1 MKRKILVFILIVIII
16 GLGVLLGMKFAAA
29 NQTNET
35 GTGSEEENEDPLTVI
50 IDGKKQKVPETK
62 YAGNKRTLAVVI
74 DNVGSAIPQA
84 SLNEAMIVYEA
95 TVEGGL
101 TRFLAIYK
109 DPKVETIGPTR
120 SARPYFIDYAL
131 ENDSIFVHFGGSPKA
146 LSEVQSLKINNINGI
161 DDPGKVFWR
170 TNKKTAPHNAMAN
183 VDEIWKYAV
192 SRGYKITTTERNV
205 LNYATEEVKLDGG
218 SVATTVNVP
227 YSTSKVKFVYDGTT
241 KLYQRYVGNTLQKDF
256 ITGGALTTKNI
267 IITFAKNYTTSEE
280 NGYGRQAI
288 ENIGSLDGYYISNG
302 QAIKIKCKKTSR
314 AGKTVYQDLNGNEIK
329 VNDGNTWIQIVPIDL
344 QVSFT

>member
-1 MKRKILVFILIVIII
+1 MKGKILIFILIVVIVA
-16 GLGVLLGMKFAAA
+16 LGALLGTKLFMNNEPK
-29 NQTNET
+29 ET
-35 GTGSEEENEDPLTVI
+35 GSGADSEDDILTVV
-50 IDGKKQKVPETK
+50 IDGKKQKVPQTK
-62 YAGNKRTLAVVI
+62 YAGNKRTLAIVI
-74 DNVGSAIPQA
+74 DNVGTAIPQA

-146 LSEVQSLKINNINGI
+146 LSEVQSLRINNVNGI

-170 TNKKTAPHNAMAN
+170 TNKKTAPHNAMVN
-183 VDEIWKYAV
+183 VEEIWKYAV
-192 SRGYKITTTERNV
+192 SRGYKTTTTERNV
-205 LNYATEEVKLDGG
+205 LNYATEEVKLENGV
-218 SVATTVNVP
+218 VATTVNVP
-227 YSTSKVKFVYDGTT
+227 YSTSKVKFVYDAET

-256 ITGGALTTKNI
+256 ITGEALTTKNI
-267 IITFAKNYTTSEE
+267 IITFARNYTTSEE

-288 ENIGSLDGYYISNG
+288 ENIGSLDGYYITNG
-302 QAIKIKCKKTSR
+302 MAEKIKCKKTSR
-314 AGKTVYQDLNGNEIK
+314 SARTVYQDLQGNEIK
-329 VNDGNTWIQIVPIDL
+329 VNDGNTYIQIVPIDL
-344 QVSFT
+344 NITFE